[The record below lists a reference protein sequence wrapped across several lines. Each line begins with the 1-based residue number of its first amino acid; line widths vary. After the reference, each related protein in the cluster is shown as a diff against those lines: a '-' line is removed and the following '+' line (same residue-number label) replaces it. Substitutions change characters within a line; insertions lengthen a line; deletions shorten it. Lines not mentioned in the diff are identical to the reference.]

1 MTMGLTNISAQEV
14 VNNLSKS
21 QLKLIIRTLGEE
33 LEASKIAKN
42 IVRARSQK
50 KITRVDELVKNN

>member
-1 MTMGLTNISAQEV
+1 M
-14 VNNLSKS
+14 VNNLRV

-50 KITRVDELVKNN
+50 KITRVDELVKIIEKVNQKFL